1 MAGSKAA
8 PERLRVALGDPE
20 PKAQQQKRKQYS
32 PGETAGITVGAFAA
46 VIAVVG
52 LYIGASKLWATY
64 KQGKRS

>member
-1 MAGSKAA
+1 M
-8 PERLRVALGDPE
+8 GDPE

-52 LYIGASKLWATY
+52 LYFGASRLWATY
-64 KQGKRS
+64 KKGQRR